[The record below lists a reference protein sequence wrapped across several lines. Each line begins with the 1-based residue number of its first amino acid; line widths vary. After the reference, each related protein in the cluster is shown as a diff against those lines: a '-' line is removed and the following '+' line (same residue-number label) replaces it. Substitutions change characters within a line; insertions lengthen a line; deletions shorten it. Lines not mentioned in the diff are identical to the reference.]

1 MRRFAL
7 PGILLVLAATPAAA
21 DLSAANRAYGSLLD
35 KYVNARGV
43 RYDAW
48 RADGAD
54 LKTISEVVTQFRSVD
69 AKSLSPA
76 EREALHINLYNA
88 KVLEI
93 VLMSNPRSSIRDL
106 SHGMGGGEIFSRPIL
121 NLGGKALSLNDL
133 EKRLRD
139 EAKDPRIHFALNCA
153 ARSCPSIR
161 AEPYV
166 ASKLDAQLDDAARAF
181 LGAPGVV
188 EVATHGGRTTV
199 TTSRLFDWY
208 AADFE
213 AGGGA
218 LAFIRT
224 HAPPQIADG
233 LVADR
238 ARLEFHEYDW
248 SLNEAK

>member
-1 MRRFAL
+1 MRRFTVASAL
-7 PGILLVLAATPAAA
+7 LALAVTPAAA
-21 DLSAANRAYGSLLD
+21 DLVAANRAYGHLLG

-54 LKTISEVVTQFRSVD
+54 LKTISEVVTQYRSVD
-69 AKSLSPA
+69 AKSLEPA
-76 EREALHINLYNA
+76 EREALLINLYNA

-93 VLMSNPRSSIRDL
+93 VLLSNPRSSIRDL
-106 SHGMGGGEIFSRPIL
+106 SHGMGGGEIFSRPVF
-121 NLGGKALSLNDL
+121 NLGGKGLSLNDL

-166 ASKLDAQLDDAARAF
+166 GSKLDAQLDDAARVF
-181 LGAPGVV
+181 LGTPGVV
-188 EVATHGGRTTV
+188 DAVTHGGRTTV

-218 LAFIRT
+218 LAFIRK
-224 HAPPQIADG
+224 HAPPEIADAIG
-233 LVADR
+233 GDR
-238 ARLEFHEYDW
+238 ARLEFQEYDW